1 MNIPVE
7 NVIIQIGIDLLG
19 NLKYNIV
26 LMATDI
32 DDDDFAF
39 VQFACYFHIK
49 WNGMSCFERRYNTFN
64 LKK

>member
-7 NVIIQIGIDLLG
+7 NVIIQIGIELLG

-49 WNGMSCFERRYNTFN
+49 
-64 LKK
+64 